1 MLKLENFVSLR
12 TNKVK
17 NINNAYMLR
26 EIYIGIKDL
35 YKPEKKLKPKKE

>member
-1 MLKLENFVSLR
+1 MFG
-12 TNKVK
+12 KVVLVAK

-26 EIYIGIKDL
+26 DIYIGIKDL